1 MQMALLWFH
10 AQSILWQYTDMSFW
24 FAHKMGLVASL
35 GGFGRWKQMMND
47 DRFQVWVWCDGE
59 ASECCQE
66 PGNIIHYPCRLTM
79 NPSKLGWRRTFCHKI
94 SICLTPRNLPPCC
107 PHVPAVLCKNWK
119 YFSKEKLIFMIA
131 AQDTGP
137 GLRSMQW
144 RHLAIDTS
152 RK

>member
-1 MQMALLWFH
+1 MLNL
-10 AQSILWQYTDMSFW
+10 SCDNVDMSFW

-59 ASECCQE
+59 AEWMLSGAREYNSLSVSPHNEPIKIGLAEDILSQNINLSHSSESAA
-66 PGNIIHYPCRLTM
+66 L
-79 NPSKLGWRRTFCHKI
+79 L
-94 SICLTPRNLPPCC
+94 
-107 PHVPAVLCKNWK
+107 PHVDAVLCKNWK